1 MSIGCDNRSEPILNE
16 IAVLDR
22 FVRRFEN
29 LPQSEVDG
37 LKVRLQKS
45 FVVRRQARKNA
56 VFGGDRGFLLH
67 RSSLVGQEHE
77 KPLSAVCAREAV
89 ATMAYPYLSRH
100 RFFIYFICTG
110 TYQRA
115 IGWLLYRASALA
127 PAPESVD
134 EEGF

>member
-77 KPLSAVCAREAV
+77 NLSQPSAPGRPLQ
-89 ATMAYPYLSRH
+89 TMAYP
-100 RFFIYFICTG
+100 I
-110 TYQRA
+110 
-115 IGWLLYRASALA
+115 
-127 PAPESVD
+127 PV
-134 EEGF
+134 

>member
-89 ATMAYPYLSRH
+89 ADDGLSYTCLGTG
-100 RFFIYFICTG
+100 FLFISFVRERTREPLVGSY
-110 TYQRA
+110 
-115 IGWLLYRASALA
+115 IGPAL
-127 PAPESVD
+127 
-134 EEGF
+134 